1 MPPANMPIA
10 TVEVSRVAFP
20 SITVHGPLPP
30 PASPTPAVC
39 CQLHFFRAVK
49 CNIRCAARA
58 SGGPLLTLS
67 WGYPVPRQTQTQV
80 NEKLMWHFVELNE
93 SQQIAIQASHLTR
106 GEPEALEGEVI
117 RSRRSSCFFGCLL
130 VLARNKRSASCSWA
144 PGSQETGR
152 QTVVPFDGKKEFSA
166 YLTAWGEKKRP
177 FVI

>member
-1 MPPANMPIA
+1 MPIA
-10 TVEVSRVAFP
+10 TVAVSRVAFP
-20 SITVHGPLPP
+20 STTVHRPLPP
-30 PASPTPAVC
+30 PASPAPAVY

-49 CNIRCAARA
+49 CNIRCAASA

-67 WGYPVPRQTQTQV
+67 WGDPVPRQTQTQV
-80 NEKLMWHFVELNE
+80 NEKLMWPFAELNE
-93 SQQIAIQASHLTR
+93 SQQMAIQASHLTR

-152 QTVVPFDGKKEFSA
+152 QTVVPFVGKKEFSA
-166 YLTAWGEKKRP
+166 YLTAWGKKEHT